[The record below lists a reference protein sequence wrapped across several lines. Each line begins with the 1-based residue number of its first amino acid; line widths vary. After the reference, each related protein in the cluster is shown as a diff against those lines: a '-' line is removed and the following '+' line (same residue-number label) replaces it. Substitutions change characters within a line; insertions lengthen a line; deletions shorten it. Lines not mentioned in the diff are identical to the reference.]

1 LQEARAAARV
11 PEEIGMN
18 RAEFE
23 GLLRD
28 HHVRGVHEELEH
40 LVRGVGKALDN
51 HLTATE
57 AAVGVAVTAYDGRLA
72 ELERRVAALERR
84 T

>member
-1 LQEARAAARV
+1 
-11 PEEIGMN
+11 MN

-28 HHVRGVHEELEH
+28 HVRGVHGELEH
-40 LVRGVGKALDN
+40 LVRGVEKALDN

-57 AAVGVAVTAYDGRLA
+57 AAIGVAVTAHDRRLA
-72 ELERRVAALERR
+72 EIERRVTALERR
-84 T
+84 A